1 MDMVVSRD
9 MSAKTKK
16 LAQLEEVL
24 KSSDNAILTQDP
36 LGMTVPDAVFQH

>member
-1 MDMVVSRD
+1 MDTVVSRD
-9 MSAKTKK
+9 MSPKTKK

-36 LGMTVPDAVFQH
+36 LGMTVPDAVFHH

>member
-1 MDMVVSRD
+1 MVVSRD

-24 KSSDNAILTQDP
+24 KSSDNAILSLYP